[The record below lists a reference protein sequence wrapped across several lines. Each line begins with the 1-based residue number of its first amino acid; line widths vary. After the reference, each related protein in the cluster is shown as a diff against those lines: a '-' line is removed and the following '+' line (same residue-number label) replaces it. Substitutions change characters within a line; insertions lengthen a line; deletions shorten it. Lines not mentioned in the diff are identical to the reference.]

1 VHSLLAKLTAIAV
14 LGFVTVHATSSAG
27 AASSEVSS
35 NRAWHLA
42 AIYYSRYLGGCGG
55 VGAVKKQGSYWIA
68 PVHFGYAGTF
78 RGYIRVDRQTGLV
91 LYSSH
96 PTVSAQSL
104 DSWFASVT
112 TRPRAP

>member
-1 VHSLLAKLTAIAV
+1 MTKYAFMSACVIALVHTIICSPVVGADEI
-14 LGFVTVHATSSAG
+14 SSD
-27 AASSEVSS
+27 
-35 NRAWHLA
+35 RAWHLA
-42 AIYYSRYLGGCGG
+42 QTYYMRYLGGCGG
-55 VGAVKKQGSYWIA
+55 VGAILSHRDHWLA

-91 LYSSH
+91 SYSSH

-112 TRPRAP
+112 K